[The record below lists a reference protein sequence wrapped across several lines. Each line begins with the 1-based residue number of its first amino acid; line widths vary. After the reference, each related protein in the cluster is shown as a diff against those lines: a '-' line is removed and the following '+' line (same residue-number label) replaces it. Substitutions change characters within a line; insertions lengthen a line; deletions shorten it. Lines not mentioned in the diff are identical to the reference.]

1 MDLKLPKGLR
11 HIMDVYRLVRKSNFT
26 RIEAIKE
33 VSRIRRITSRSV
45 TSACTRDIQINSDE
59 LDDFLIPGNANN
71 FCQHLIRRFPTFQK
85 DIEEFINSFDKDT
98 TEIERDDFGLKIFFP
113 EEKDNLLRGVLL
125 MVVIGKLSRWL
136 IRTDLPIDLKTE
148 IEELKKQ
155 LEKA

>member
-11 HIMDVYRLVRKSNFT
+11 HIMDVYRLVRKSNHT

-33 VSRIRRITSRSV
+33 VSLIRRITSRSV

-59 LDDFLIPGNANN
+59 LDDFLIPENANN

-85 DIEEFINSFDKDT
+85 DIEEFINSFDKDI
-98 TEIERDDFGLKIFFP
+98 TEIERDDFGLKTFFP

-136 IRTDLPIDLKTE
+136 IRSDLPIDLKTVE
-148 IEELKKQ
+148 FVKTSL
-155 LEKA
+155 LN